1 MENTN
6 YIVIL
11 KLQYVL
17 ESSGRLVKTQTIGL
31 HLQVS
36 DSVGLE

>member
-1 MENTN
+1 MEKTN

-17 ESSGRLVKTQTIGL
+17 ESSGWLVKTQTD
-31 HLQVS
+31 HWAS
-36 DSVGLE
+36 PPHF